1 MKKMILIAAA
11 IAATPAYAQDGTT
24 FNGFFI
30 GAQTGWQQDQAK
42 IASDTID
49 EDVSTD
55 GWMYGAQ
62 AGYDWRL
69 DRFVIGL
76 EAMISGSSGSS
87 EVIDAT
93 GDSYKL
99 NAGTTWGFST
109 RAGYLVSDPML
120 LYARLGYS
128 WASYNYVFN
137 QSIEESYNQDGITV
151 GVGGE
156 YQLSPSFSVRLEWNY
171 ADFGS
176 NTFQRPAAPPV
187 VYLPQELKFERMGVS
202 LGVNYRF

>member
-1 MKKMILIAAA
+1 MKTLILSAAILAAA
-11 IAATPAYAQDGTT
+11 PALAQDGSTY
-24 FNGFFI
+24 NGFFL

-42 IASDTID
+42 IASDSVN

-62 AGYDWRL
+62 VGYDWRL

-87 EVIDAT
+87 EFVDS

-109 RAGYLVSDPML
+109 RAGYLVSDPVL

-128 WASYNYVFN
+128 WASYNYVLN
-137 QSIEESYNQDGITV
+137 QSIKESYNQDGITV
-151 GVGGE
+151 GFGGE
-156 YQLSPSFSVRLEWNY
+156 YQMSPNISLRLEWNY

-176 NTFQRPAAPPV
+176 NTFQRPASPPA

-202 LGVNYRF
+202 IGVNYRF